1 MPEAFQQRHYSPKEL
16 AEWWG
21 VSPSYVVKLFR
32 RVTGVAN
39 FVSSEQKTMRIPEAL
54 VKQVYEQFTKNSEL
68 DPRAVSGGT
77 GPKARNASLS
87 RARFGVP
94 KGWKRPGSG
103 RRAPKAEQ
111 KKNLGTD
118 EHDRSQSSQS

>member
-39 FVSSEQKTMRIPEAL
+39 FVSREQKTMRIPEAL
-54 VKQVYEQFTKNSEL
+54 VKQVYEQFTKSPALNPQALS
-68 DPRAVSGGT
+68 VGT
-77 GPKARNASLS
+77 VPKARNAALS
-87 RARFGVP
+87 PARFGVP
-94 KGWKRPGSG
+94 KGWKRPVSG
-103 RRAPKAEQ
+103 RRAPRVEQ

-118 EHDRSQSSQS
+118 EHGHSQSSQS